1 MAAQRVSALFE
12 PEVDAEEAERTI
24 EAHFA
29 LRQHLIRDDHA
40 WLHRGDG
47 LLACAA
53 EVDCTTANAI
63 HVHDAAA
70 DAAVLAS
77 LIGQYKERGRRFSV
91 NIRGGLV
98 ERFASV
104 VRQAGLSH
112 LTDLPMMAVLPD
124 RFRPAKPAAPL
135 RLRLL
140 RPEEPA
146 FHLDLVAEGLEMS
159 RESLARVL
167 SAENRALPSW
177 STYVGEVNGALA
189 VTGTAVATPEG
200 TGLICIATDPGFGRR
215 GFGGALTSR
224 AIEDA
229 FARGAPRVLLH
240 SSAQGFELYRRLGF
254 KVVEHLS
261 IFGLQ

>member
-1 MAAQRVSALFE
+1 MAAQRMTALFE
-12 PEVDAEEAERTI
+12 PEVDRDEAERTI
-24 EAHFA
+24 AAHFA

-77 LIGQYKERGRRFSV
+77 LIGRYKAGGRRFSV

-98 ERFASV
+98 EPFMDV
-104 VRQAGLSH
+104 VRAAGLSH

-124 RFRPAKPAAPL
+124 RFRPAEQMAAL

-146 FHLDLVAEGLEMS
+146 FHLDLVAAGLEMS

-177 STYVGEVNGALA
+177 STYVGEVDGDLA
-189 VTGTAVATPEG
+189 VTGTAVAAPEG
-200 TGLICIATDPGFGRR
+200 TGLICIATDPRFGRR
-215 GFGGALTSR
+215 GFGGALTSV
-224 AIEDA
+224 AIADA
-229 FARGAPRVLLH
+229 FAGGAPRVLLH
-240 SSAQGFELYRRLGF
+240 SSAQGFEMYRRLGF

-261 IFGLQ
+261 VFGLQ